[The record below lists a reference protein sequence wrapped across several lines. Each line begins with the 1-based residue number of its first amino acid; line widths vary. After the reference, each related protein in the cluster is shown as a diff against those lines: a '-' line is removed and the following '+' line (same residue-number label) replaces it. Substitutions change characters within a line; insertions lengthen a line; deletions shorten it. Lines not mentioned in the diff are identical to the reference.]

1 MVNMSDNLLK
11 LEVTRNERK
20 YQLSLP
26 NDSPL
31 VDMNSVLLEMLGFV
45 VSKIDAIVKAQE
57 EEAKLAAS
65 DKEELIVIP
74 EEIDA

>member
-1 MVNMSDNLLK
+1 MSDNLLK